1 MVFRVPHSSLF
12 EGCGF
17 CRQPRLPAVIH
28 AAQLPPLDYFFIF
41 SGCCTLRFLKGAA
54 FVVNLPA
61 TEPYPAARN
70 CRQIISFA
78 VAFASPRCTIHCR
91 MGGMQ

>member
-1 MVFRVPHSSLF
+1 
-12 EGCGF
+12 
-17 CRQPRLPAVIH
+17 
-28 AAQLPPLDYFFIF
+28 
-41 SGCCTLRFLKGAA
+41 LKGAA